1 MFDSKVLKTELTC
14 HTGGASQS
22 EYRWEGEE
30 GSSRNPDRQS
40 SGQIVPGDSL
50 LRD

>member
-30 GSSRNPDRQS
+30 VVTSVMKG
-40 SGQIVPGDSL
+40 GGI
-50 LRD
+50 